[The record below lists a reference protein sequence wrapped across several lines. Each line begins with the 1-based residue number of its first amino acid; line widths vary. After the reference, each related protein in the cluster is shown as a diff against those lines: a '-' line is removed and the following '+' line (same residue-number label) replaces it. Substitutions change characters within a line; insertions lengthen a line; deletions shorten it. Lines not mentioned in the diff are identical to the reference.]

1 MTRSHR
7 PSTGDAEGSGGR
19 GPTRSVGSLVV
30 LVNGSLA
37 AYVARG
43 GRQLLVF
50 LPDDEPGLSTVARA
64 LAGRLANLARGEEGR
79 GGLLIS
85 EINGVPA
92 ADHPFAPFLADAGF
106 NPSAMG
112 FQMRRSPPA
121 AGNLAMAQRAPLP
134 FARRDR
140 SGHA

>member
-1 MTRSHR
+1 MLKW
-7 PSTGDAEGSGGR
+7 PSPGDGDGSGGR

-37 AYVARG
+37 AYLARG

-121 AGNLAMAQRAPLP
+121 AGSLAMAQRAPLP